1 MSGGWG
7 GDATMEIV
15 GVLSKCNCEDYE
27 YSLATGQILTDSSSD
42 TKLYTLLN
50 YRAQKNGNTIVIYN

>member
-1 MSGGWG
+1 
-7 GDATMEIV
+7 MEIV

-50 YRAQKNGNTIVIYN
+50 YRAQKNGNTIVISN